1 MSLHRKYPPELE
13 ERVVNEYRQGI
24 AGYKKLAKKYG
35 ITRDLVRGW
44 ILKNKNK
51 CSLEEPLK
59 ITKSDEFKSLEDEV
73 KYLRDA
79 NMYWK
84 TYAEVLAEGNIEA
97 KKKAKKLEQSGCA
110 QKMEQKS

>member
-1 MSLHRKYPPELE
+1 MNLQRKYPPGLE
-13 ERVVNEYRQGI
+13 ERVVNDYRQGI
-24 AGYKKLAKKYG
+24 AGYKNLAKKYG

-44 ILKNKNK
+44 ILKNKK
-51 CSLEEPLK
+51 ICSSEESLK

-79 NMYWK
+79 NMYWQ
-84 TYAEVLAEGNIEA
+84 TYAEILAEDNLDA
-97 KKKAKKLEQSGCA
+97 KKKAKRLEQSESA